1 MANNAQK
8 TYLARSLQRFTKGKV
23 ADGIQLQG
31 KAFPVSIVT
40 VNNWSVVVK
49 FEVDAAPFTLPN
61 IEVPLSNSLY
71 ERPPLQIGDKGWV
84 RPADVRLGAISGLG
98 SGTADLSLPANLAA
112 LVFEPISNANWDAPP
127 DKNAYLI
134 QGPNGFILRDVGN
147 DYSIIG
153 NDTNITIKYGSS
165 TTLVVDSDTI
175 SMTASGNSIVVDP
188 SGVAITGAL
197 TINGAP
203 YLAHMHTTVMTGTDI
218 SGPVSP

>member
-1 MANNAQK
+1 MANNAEK
-8 TYLARSLQRFTKGKV
+8 TFLGRTLSAFAEGKV
-23 ADGIQLQG
+23 QDGIQLQG

-40 VNNWSVVVK
+40 VNNWSVIVK
-49 FEVDAAPFTLPN
+49 FEVNAAPFTLPN

-84 RPADVRLGAISGLG
+84 RPADARLGGVSGLG

-112 LVFEPISNANWDAPP
+112 LVFEPISNTNWDAPP

-134 QGPNGFILRDVGN
+134 QGPNGFILRDIGN

-153 NDTNITIKYGSS
+153 NDTNITIKYGS
-165 TTLVVDSDTI
+165 TTFVVDSDTI
-175 SMTASGNSIVVDP
+175 SATASGNSIVVNP
-188 SGVAITGAL
+188 SGVAITGTL

-203 YLAHMHTTVMTGTDI
+203 YLAHMHSGVQSGGSDT
-218 SGPVSP
+218 GPVV

>member
-8 TYLARSLQRFTKGKV
+8 TFLGRTLSAFSEGKV
-23 ADGIQLQG
+23 QDGFQLQG

-40 VNNWSVVVK
+40 VNNWSVIVK
-49 FEVDAAPFTLPN
+49 FEVNAAPFTLPN

-71 ERPPLQIGDKGWV
+71 ERPPFQVGDKGWV
-84 RPADVRLGAISGLG
+84 RPADARLGGVSGLG

-112 LVFEPISNANWDAPP
+112 LVFEPISNTNWDAPP

-153 NDTNITIKYGSS
+153 NDTNITIKYGS
-165 TTLVVDSDTI
+165 TAFVVDSDTI
-175 SMTASGNSIVVDP
+175 SATASGNSIVVNP
-188 SGVAITGAL
+188 SGVAITGTL

-203 YLAHMHTTVMTGTDI
+203 YLAHMHTAVMTGTDI